1 MSTTTRKT
9 SSVSSRPAPS
19 RSSTPSRSTSSPSRS
34 GSSSN
39 TAANRATGTSNG
51 NSLSRTG
58 SAEPTRRVDNR
69 TASEPTSRTAGSERE
84 KDQTHISEEARS
96 AQGPESTRSPV
107 NFSTWGLDG
116 RNGNAAADAPGA
128 GRSEPK
134 PGSEE
139 ARLVERAASQGLQLD
154 KGELLS
160 RAKGSEGSKVRQLQ
174 EMLNKN
180 GARLET
186 DGIMGRDTSRA
197 VRDFQRKQKLKM
209 IDGIVG
215 PETQEALNRMQQ
227 PAPPATQSQ
236 QTQRPPETT
245 AVEPARQTGSNRLT
259 LGQKPPANMSVRPPE
274 TNMSVRPPETNM
286 SVRPPEGSTQG
297 QQADARTGLP
307 PTTPAGGEKVN
318 LGRLSTLQ
326 SAQRNPD
333 GSYSFKAGAS
343 IDVDGSGP
351 KYGDPH
357 AQSQTSLNLKGDP
370 KYPNADKVPYYVLP
384 PQVAK
389 QMGAKVGDL
398 GMISYKGKSIAA
410 VFADV
415 GPRHRIGELSR
426 NAALQLGIPA
436 SPTTGGVPSGVEYRV
451 FPGSRGEKRP
461 SAADLTP
468 EKLTQRVQQLT
479 GTQQAD
485 QERKAGET
493 GASTVGGATQVQP
506 VGQTQT
512 QAQGT
517 EAVGPANK
525 LPVPHGLRGIMQ
537 TFGAAGSKNLR
548 SVRAA
553 AGPGGKEIPV
563 SMHTKVA
570 DQFKQAF
577 DEIKRQGLSS
587 EIQSFDGSYSHR
599 PKKGKSKGL
608 STHSWGISFDLNAD
622 RYPFGTSPAQ
632 TSQKFRQIAEILK
645 SHGFQQL
652 PNDAHHFQYAT
663 GY

>member
-1 MSTTTRKT
+1 MD
-9 SSVSSRPAPS
+9 
-19 RSSTPSRSTSSPSRS
+19 
-34 GSSSN
+34 
-39 TAANRATGTSNG
+39 
-51 NSLSRTG
+51 SRT
-58 SAEPTRRVDNR
+58 APE
-69 TASEPTSRTAGSERE
+69 ATSRTAGGERE
-84 KDQTHISEEARS
+84 RDSAQISEEARS
-96 AQGPESTRSPV
+96 AQGEESARSPV

-116 RNGNAAADAPGA
+116 KNGNGAVGQVDAPGS
-128 GRSEPK
+128 GKNEPK

-160 RAKGSEGSKVRQLQ
+160 RARGSEGSKVKQLQ

-180 GARLET
+180 GARLEA

-209 IDGIVG
+209 IDGVVG

-227 PAPPATQSQ
+227 PAPPATQG
-236 QTQRPPETT
+236 QRPPDST
-245 AVEPARQTGSNRLT
+245 AVDPARQTSGPTPLT

-286 SVRPPEGSTQG
+286 SVRPPEGSTQSQG
-297 QQADARTGLP
+297 QQQADTRAGLP

-333 GSYSFKAGAS
+333 GSYSFKAGAT

-357 AQSQTSLNLKGDP
+357 AQSQTSLSLKGNP

-389 QMGAKVGDL
+389 KMGAKVGDL

-415 GPRHRIGELSR
+415 GPRNRIGELSR

-451 FPGSRGEKRP
+451 FPGSRGDKRP

-506 VGQTQT
+506 VGQTQ
-512 QAQGT
+512 AQST
-517 EAVGPANK
+517 EAVGPTNK

-537 TFGAAGSKNLR
+537 TFGPAGSKNLR

-587 EIQSFDGSYSHR
+587 EIQSFDGSYNHR
-599 PKKGKSKGL
+599 PKKGRSKGL
-608 STHSWGISFDLNAD
+608 STHSWGIAFDVNAD
-622 RYPFGTSPAQ
+622 RYPYGTSPAQ

-645 SHGFQQL
+645 SHGFHQL